1 MRDTLLAAA
10 LLGASFGLTAGLIR
24 VGAIVACALAVAAA
38 ALTSLFRYT
47 EVADHLLVPAWITVA
62 LGAGASWLPARRR
75 SRVLV
80 LGLGVLSGGLAGTLP
95 AASAGLP
102 VALFA
107 SGLAPPAAASAALSA
122 RGWHLP
128 TRVAA
133 SWLVAIAALN
143 LTLTLLPVTPG
154 YLPDHLE

>member
-1 MRDTLLAAA
+1 MRDTLLAAV
-10 LLGASFGLTAGLIR
+10 LLRASFGLTAGLVR

-38 ALTSLFRYT
+38 VLAALFRPT
-47 EVADHLLVPAWITVA
+47 ELADNILVPAWIAVA
-62 LGAGASWLPARRR
+62 LGAGASWLPTHRRNQAL
-75 SRVLV
+75 VLV
-80 LGLGVLSGGLAGTLP
+80 LGCLSGGLAGALP
-95 AASAGLP
+95 ATAGMSA
-102 VALFA
+102 ALFA
-107 SGLAPPAAASAALSA
+107 SSLTLAATASAVLSA

-128 TRVAA
+128 TRIAA